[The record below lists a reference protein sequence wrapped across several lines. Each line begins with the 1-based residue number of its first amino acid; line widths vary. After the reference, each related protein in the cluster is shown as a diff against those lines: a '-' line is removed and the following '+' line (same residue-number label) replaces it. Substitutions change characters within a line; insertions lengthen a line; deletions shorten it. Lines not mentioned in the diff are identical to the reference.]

1 MSMDTSINEF
11 DQLVVEAIESIAFEF
26 RKHLSD
32 VPVIVEQLPNEE
44 ICQKLHLKSKY
55 HLLGLFQGV
64 PIQHQKLSGGPSQI
78 TLYRQNIIAQS
89 ANRQALAHQ
98 IRKVIIHEL
107 GHYLGF
113 SEQQLRDHHY

>member
-1 MSMDTSINEF
+1 MDTSINEF